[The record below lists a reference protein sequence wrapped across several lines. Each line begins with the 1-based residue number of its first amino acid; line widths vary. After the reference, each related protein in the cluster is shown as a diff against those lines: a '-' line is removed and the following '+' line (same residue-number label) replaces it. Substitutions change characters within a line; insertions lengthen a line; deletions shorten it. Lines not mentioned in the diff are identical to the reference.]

1 MAVFGGE
8 KIVKLLLDQGIRVDE
23 RNDDGIS
30 ALHLTALEGN
40 QAIAELLVAK
50 GSDVDAQSTKNH
62 LTPLYWAAKG
72 GHLAIVELLISKGA
86 NVNSRTK
93 RGKTP
98 LKVAIIKGHRI
109 VAELLLRH
117 GARE

>member
-8 KIVKLLLDQGIRVDE
+8 KIVKLLIDKGIRIDE

-30 ALHLTALEGN
+30 ALHLTAFEGN
-40 QAIAELLVAK
+40 QIIAELLVAE
-50 GSDVDAQSTKNH
+50 GSDVDALSIKNH

-98 LKVAIIKGHRI
+98 LKVAIKKGHRI
-109 VAELLLRH
+109 VAELLWRH

>member
-1 MAVFGGE
+1 
-8 KIVKLLLDQGIRVDE
+8 
-23 RNDDGIS
+23 
-30 ALHLTALEGN
+30 
-40 QAIAELLVAK
+40 
-50 GSDVDAQSTKNH
+50 
-62 LTPLYWAAKG
+62 LYWAAKG
-72 GHLAIVELLISKGA
+72 GHLPIVELLISKGA

-98 LKVAIIKGHRI
+98 LRAAIKKGHRI